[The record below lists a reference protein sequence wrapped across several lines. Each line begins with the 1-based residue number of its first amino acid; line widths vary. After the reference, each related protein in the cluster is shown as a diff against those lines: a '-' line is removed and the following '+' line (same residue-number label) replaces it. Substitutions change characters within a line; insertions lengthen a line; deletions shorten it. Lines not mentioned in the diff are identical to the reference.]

1 MKNDLDRFLKVGTL
15 CLTVWGAMNMFLWA
29 STLSSWDFRDTIY
42 ILSKEGILNGL
53 NKLLP
58 ILFGEIV
65 WIAELLIPLA
75 VMFLFDRYCKK
86 HKYKYQSTIFV
97 GLIVVFVV
105 FVFYCLD
112 ITFTITFLGQ
122 YWNNVV
128 VTLPIFYRLLVI
140 FFIFIPL
147 AYLYYTLLFPSK
159 KGNSE
164 DKGGCRDYQ
173 KIQKIFSIISIISL
187 ILGVNFIFPLGVYST
202 GYGSECLYIDL
213 KSAENEINAGRDKVD
228 SILKNGIVLKHYL
241 FNDDGTKKYDNVTLS
256 VYIQNE
262 DKDYINVFIL
272 SARELKNDDIIK
284 GNLMGNN
291 SSVLISIKKDY
302 VIARTLNNKKC
313 FSDD

>member
-15 CLTVWGAMNMFLWA
+15 CLTVWGAINMFLWA
-29 STLSSWDFRDTIY
+29 SALSSWDFRDTIY

-65 WIAELLIPLA
+65 WIAEFLILLSVA
-75 VMFLFDRYCKK
+75 FLFVMYGKK
-86 HKYKYQSTIFV
+86 HKYKYQFILIA
-97 GLIVVFVV
+97 GLIVV

-112 ITFTITFLGQ
+112 TIFEITFLSQ
-122 YWNNVV
+122 YWNNVIGNMPK
-128 VTLPIFYRLLVI
+128 LYRLLII
-140 FFIFIPL
+140 FFIYIPL
-147 AYLYYTLLFPSK
+147 GYLYYTLLFPSK

-164 DKGGCRDYQ
+164 DKGGCRGYQ
-173 KIQKIFSIISIISL
+173 KMQKIFSIISIISL
-187 ILGVNFIFPLGVYST
+187 ILGVSFIFPLNVYST

-241 FNDDGTKKYDNVTLS
+241 FNDDGTKKYDNVALS

-272 SARELKNDDIIK
+272 SARELKNDIVK
-284 GNLMGNN
+284 GDLMGNN
-291 SSVLISIKKDY
+291 SGVLVSIKKDY

-313 FSDD
+313 FSGG